1 MFSCSMFGPCGTDRG
16 TTVNLKILTAEC
28 LWLKQTIAFVLSS
41 FSTMLRVLISLVTCT
56 TCEWCAHAFRDSHHR
71 DLDGFNFNDSG
82 FVDEGSDGDLE
93 DLLLAIQRNLM
104 RDEVQQLHT
113 AVKDLASTCQ
123 KMQDVQDVQWAK
135 DLERDF
141 LQEYHQSLAEDKP
154 AQAEPPKQ
162 AKIRK
167 EKFYQRTLQGL
178 KTVKDGFDSM
188 SKSTALV
195 KSENHAKRG
204 LGIAAMTTGGLSI
217 LGAVFPP
224 AGVGFGL
231 ITSILQFAASWLD
244 EPAGPDLKSV
254 LGSAIS
260 DAFQAFEASELSRE
274 CAEAKTRLDTANT
287 QLTAYK
293 ERPWSPKLTKRLAEE
308 VKKGG
313 IKNAGRVFLSGLSD
327 HLQRKQA
334 CDIKHCPIV
343 AHQMFKYVELAGL
356 ANAVYMKAM
365 FVAGSVNEPKDYK
378 DYDHFWKK
386 RNETDKETLQL
397 LMPEKM
403 ESEKTWNFRDAVY
416 TLPGVLQAEER
427 EAIVKLSQTLHLSF
441 PLGNESN
448 PREGAWYNL
457 INGCSGYYIDNS
469 NGRVVGKQIHTN
481 SYLGRTAQLVK
492 STGWHHE
499 HQWQFVKVKK
509 QNQNGT
515 FYTIKNR
522 KTGCMLYTNGRGSY
536 LHYVGCIDLHYV
548 ADELFSQWF
557 VLYRGGYWL
566 LVNRW
571 DGGTLDNYNGNE
583 GAWELNTKKTLPQN
597 RCHQWIL
604 KEWTQG

>member
-28 LWLKQTIAFVLSS
+28 LLLKQTIAFVLSS

-82 FVDEGSDGDLE
+82 FVDEGSDGDLK

-113 AVKDLASTCQ
+113 AVRDLAGTCQ
-123 KMQDVQDVQWAK
+123 KMKGVQDAQWAK
-135 DLERDF
+135 DLERDM
-141 LQEYHQSLAEDKP
+141 LQEYQERLAADTR
-154 AQAEPPKQ
+154 AQVEPHKQ
-162 AKIRK
+162 AIKRR
-167 EKFYQRTLQGL
+167 EKFYERTLQGL

-195 KSENHAKRG
+195 KSKNDAKRG

-231 ITSILQFAASWLD
+231 VTSILQFAASWLD
-244 EPAGPDLKSV
+244 EPEGPHLKSV

-260 DAFQAFEASELSRE
+260 DAFQAFEASQLSRE
-274 CAEAKTRLDTANT
+274 CAEAKARLDTANT
-287 QLTAYK
+287 QLTAY
-293 ERPWSPKLTKRLAEE
+293 EEYPWSPKLTKRLAEE
-308 VKKGG
+308 VKKEG
-313 IKNAGRVFLSGLSD
+313 IKDAGRVFLAGLYD
-327 HLQRKQA
+327 HLQRKRA
-334 CDIKHCPIV
+334 CDIEHCPMI
-343 AHQMFKYVELAGL
+343 ARQMSKYVELAGL

-378 DYDHFWKK
+378 DYEHIWQK
-386 RNETDKETLQL
+386 RNETDKKTLQL
-397 LMPEKM
+397 LMPESMK
-403 ESEKTWNFRDAVY
+403 SEKTWNFRDAVY
-416 TLPGVLQAEER
+416 TRPGVLQAEER
-427 EAIVKLSQTLHLSF
+427 EAIVHLSQTLHLSF

-457 INGCSGYYIDNS
+457 INGGSGYYIDNS
-469 NGRVVGKQIHTN
+469 YGRVVGKQVHYSN
-481 SYLGRTAQLVK
+481 LGVTAQLVD
-492 STGWHHE
+492 STGWHHA

-509 QNQNGT
+509 QNQNGI
-515 FYTIKNR
+515 FYTIENR
-522 KTGCMLYTNGRGSY
+522 KTGCHLYSGGR
-536 LHYVGCIDLHYV
+536 HYVGCAGGRKTEI
-548 ADELFSQWF
+548 SQWF
-557 VLYRGGYWL
+557 VLYRGGYWV
-566 LVNRW
+566 LVNRY
-571 DGGTLDNYNGNE
+571 DGGTLDNYYGRK
-583 GAWELNTKKTLPQN
+583 GAWNLNTKQTLPGN
-597 RCHQWIL
+597 RGHQWIL